1 MEKVQPVISDA
12 LEHFN
17 KFSREE
23 KFAGALGLA
32 TLVILTSYLTKSS
45 KKVRTPLRMVK
56 AD

>member
-56 AD
+56 AG